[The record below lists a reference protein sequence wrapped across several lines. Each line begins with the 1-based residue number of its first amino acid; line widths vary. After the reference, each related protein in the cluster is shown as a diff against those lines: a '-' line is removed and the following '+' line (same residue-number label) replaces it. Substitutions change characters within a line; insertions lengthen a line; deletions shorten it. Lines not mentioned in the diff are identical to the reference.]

1 MGAGIASQAPTF
13 VEDLAGE
20 AGRQPEP
27 CAYWSTLLRGVVRHG
42 CCFITFVFAVPL
54 RISGRDHQVAR
65 CLRVLR
71 HVGSGGGGG
80 SGSGTFQGR
89 GGAGGVQKT
98 VEILLV
104 PFVGVFQNQFTDRVS
119 SSCEQRQVSTGVA
132 VLGQG
137 C

>member
-1 MGAGIASQAPTF
+1 MAAAGAELFKA
-13 VEDLAGE
+13 
-20 AGRQPEP
+20 
-27 CAYWSTLLRGVVRHG
+27 
-42 CCFITFVFAVPL
+42 
-54 RISGRDHQVAR
+54 
-65 CLRVLR
+65 
-71 HVGSGGGGG
+71 
-80 SGSGTFQGR
+80 